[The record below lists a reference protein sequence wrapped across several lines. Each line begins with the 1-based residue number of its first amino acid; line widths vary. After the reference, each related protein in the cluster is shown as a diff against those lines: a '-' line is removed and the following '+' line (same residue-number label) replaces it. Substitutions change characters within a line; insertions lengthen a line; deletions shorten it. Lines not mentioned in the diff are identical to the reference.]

1 MEKMYFM
8 RNTVMTTWATKEFG
22 TANFNDARLTN
33 RLIKLADHFGN
44 IPESP
49 INQACGT
56 WSETKAAYRFFKN
69 EKVEAA
75 EILSTHIANII
86 ARCEAHK
93 TVLSIQDTSYIC
105 YSNHDKTT
113 GLGMITKKSGS
124 HSSPRC
130 SIWLMLIN
138 HLTEQIKTEILE
150 QKKIVIIRTKSKYSI
165 YFKSKK
171 DEQITHIELNV
182 TDKNLVDLLKTEDF
196 SGKKAL
202 DKKIANNQRL
212 YSLVYEKIILAG
224 GYLNKIIE
232 TKGLVMHTA
241 FAIRA
246 CQKISVTTR
255 QV

>member
-1 MEKMYFM
+1 MYFM
-8 RNTVMTTWATKEFG
+8 QNTAMTNWATSEFG
-22 TANFNDARLTN
+22 KANFNDTRLTN

-56 WSETKAAYRFFKN
+56 WAETKAAYRFFKN

-75 EILSTHIANII
+75 EILSTHIANTKE
-86 ARCEAHK
+86 RCEAHK

-124 HSSPRC
+124 HSSTRC
-130 SIWLMLIN
+130 SIWLMPIK

-165 YFKSKK
+165 YFKSNK
-171 DEQITHIELNV
+171 DEQITYIELKL
-182 TDKNLVDLLKTEDF
+182 TDKTLVAILKT
-196 SGKKAL
+196 
-202 DKKIANNQRL
+202 
-212 YSLVYEKIILAG
+212 
-224 GYLNKIIE
+224 
-232 TKGLVMHTA
+232 
-241 FAIRA
+241 
-246 CQKISVTTR
+246 
-255 QV
+255 